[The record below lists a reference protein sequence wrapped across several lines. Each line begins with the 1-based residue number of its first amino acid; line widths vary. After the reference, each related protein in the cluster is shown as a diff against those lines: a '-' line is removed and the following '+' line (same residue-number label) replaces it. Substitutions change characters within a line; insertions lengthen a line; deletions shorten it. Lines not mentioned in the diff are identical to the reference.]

1 MSNAHAQA
9 QVELNNIRGS
19 MEYKRL
25 RSNGS
30 NPDRLAALNDRIL
43 QLQKIVNV
51 PTGAVAKATPNASPK
66 ASLKASPKA
75 RAAVVKGTPKASP
88 KTAAKP
94 ARVVTNV
101 TIKKQNSPPSPPSP
115 PPSSPVS
122 MDLTESAF
130 LERESIDNI
139 NTTLVE
145 SDQTSTDVDDVEDL
159 DDIESGLPVGR
170 DRQRTLE
177 ALEAELE
184 DLEDDLE

>member
-1 MSNAHAQA
+1 MSNARAQA

-30 NPDRLAALNDRIL
+30 NPDRLAVLNARIS

-51 PTGAVAKATPNASPK
+51 PTSTVAPK
-66 ASLKASPKA
+66 ARAAVKAAPKASPKA
-75 RAAVVKGTPKASP
+75 RAAVPKAVP
-88 KTAAKP
+88 KP
-94 ARVVTNV
+94 VRVVTKV
-101 TIKKQNSPPSPPSP
+101 TIKKEELPSPPPPLSPSPPSP
-115 PPSSPVS
+115 ISVE
-122 MDLTESAF
+122 LTESGF

-139 NTTLVE
+139 NSTLVE
-145 SDQTSTDVDDVEDL
+145 SDQASTDVDDVEDL

-177 ALEAELE
+177 TLEAELE

>member
-1 MSNAHAQA
+1 MSNAQAQA
-9 QVELNNIRGS
+9 QIELNNIRGS

-30 NPDRLAALNDRIL
+30 NPDRLAVLNARIV

-51 PTGAVAKATPNASPK
+51 PTVTTKSSPV
-66 ASLKASPKA
+66 STTTPKA
-75 RAAVVKGTPKASP
+75 RAIAKTSPKASP
-88 KTAAKP
+88 KTIAKP
-94 ARVVTNV
+94 TRVVTKV
-101 TIKKQNSPPSPPSP
+101 TIKKQDLPPPPPPPS

-122 MDLTESAF
+122 LDLTESGF

-139 NTTLVE
+139 NTALLD
-145 SDQTSTDVDDVEDL
+145 SDQASTDVDDVEDL

-177 ALEAELE
+177 TLEAELD